1 MTVKAKGMN
10 ISKNRGI
17 TRLMNETDLV
27 ILLLVRSQK
36 GNFKRRSDKLMNED
50 DRCPTW
56 LPPAGEYK
64 LARSCSSVK

>member
-36 GNFKRRSDKLMNED
+36 GNFKRRSDKFMNED
-50 DRCPTW
+50 DRWNWVVLFTQG
-56 LPPAGEYK
+56 LPRVG
-64 LARSCSSVK
+64 LTDS

>member
-50 DRCPTW
+50 DRWNWVVLFTQG
-56 LPPAGEYK
+56 LPRVG
-64 LARSCSSVK
+64 LTDS